1 MSNYVANNT
10 RLVGAHL
17 TTTNDTTVFT
27 ATGYTQVVGVRLA
40 NITGTDR
47 TATVGWFSD
56 ADNSAYRLIYQ
67 HNVPANSAV
76 WLPLEAFAL
85 KVDDE
90 IRVQA
95 SFASAIDVIV
105 SVAEVPGRSG

>member
-1 MSNYVANNT
+1 MSNYVANAT

-27 ATGYTQVVGVRLA
+27 AAGYTQVVGIRLA

-47 TATVGWFSD
+47 TATVAWFSD
-56 ADNSAYRLIYQ
+56 GDSSAYRLLYQ
-67 HNVPANSAV
+67 HIVPANSAV
-76 WLPLEAFAL
+76 WLSLEAFAL

-95 SFASAIDVIV
+95 SLANAIDVIV

>member
-1 MSNYVANNT
+1 MSNYVANAT

-17 TTTNDTTVFT
+17 TTTSDTTVFT
-27 ATGYTQVVGVRLA
+27 ATGYTQVVGIRLTNVSA
-40 NITGTDR
+40 TDR
-47 TATVGWFSD
+47 TATVGWYSN
-56 ADNSAYRLIYQ
+56 ADSSAYRLLYQ
-67 HNVPANSAV
+67 HVVPANSAV

-85 KVDDE
+85 KIDDQ

-95 SFASAIDVIV
+95 SFASALDVIL